1 MKKIMIFS
9 LMIFLSTWLS
19 ACSEQESEKLTRVA
33 VQVVDDQEMYMEEKM
48 IQDEGT
54 LNSIKNV
61 FQKIK
66 WDPNTVA
73 EMARKEDVFIT
84 LFYLMEENMPER
96 LYEYRIWFNGDGTIT
111 IISNNENEGY
121 GFLDDTKA
129 LEKIL
134 VN

>member
-96 LYEYRIWFNGDGTIT
+96 LYEYRIWFNGDGTVT

-121 GFLDDTKA
+121 GFLDDAKA